1 MTANA
6 STQCS
11 SLIFPPSPSSSSGAE
26 GLSPPRSLP
35 SSPSA
40 MVAQEVEEVK
50 LILEELEK
58 EFFDL
63 VVCIEATLTKFC
75 NREHLD
81 KIIQRFRMLPVS
93 IKRQYQTDDNY
104 SKIRHRTLASSTV
117 KELFDNLTEFKHWSY
132 MSPEILTHILQD
144 VPIEDMHQRIKDYTS
159 KLATFKASTKLRDLI
174 GISFSVPDYYI
185 ELTVITEG
193 WEDKTIL
200 DAEKSVINI
209 LTRITYN
216 SQSNPIRWKAIS
228 PGSIKLVFVLMTSV
242 HVSCSSE
249 KFHEICQENGITKM
263 CIDDCHLQVS
273 NTQGYIIYS

>member
-1 MTANA
+1 
-6 STQCS
+6 
-11 SLIFPPSPSSSSGAE
+11 
-26 GLSPPRSLP
+26 
-35 SSPSA
+35 
-40 MVAQEVEEVK
+40 
-50 LILEELEK
+50 
-58 EFFDL
+58 
-63 VVCIEATLTKFC
+63 
-75 NREHLD
+75 
-81 KIIQRFRMLPVS
+81 
-93 IKRQYQTDDNY
+93 
-104 SKIRHRTLASSTV
+104 
-117 KELFDNLTEFKHWSY
+117 
-132 MSPEILTHILQD
+132 MSPEILTYILQD
-144 VPIEDMHQRIKDYTS
+144 VEINDMHQKIEKYTS
-159 KLATFKASTKLRDLI
+159 KLAIFKASTKLIDLI
-174 GISFSVPDYYI
+174 GISFSMPEYYI

-273 NTQGYIIYS
+273 NIQGYIIYS